1 MYIPYVHMYRHLS
14 GIKVWRF
21 WGQYLPSGER
31 DTHTCSVWRYNLWPD
46 SRAIKNKMII
56 FRRKQQK

>member
-1 MYIPYVHMYRHLS
+1 MYRHLS
-14 GIKVWRF
+14 GTKVWRF
-21 WGQYLPSGER
+21 WPNIYLLGNEH
-31 DTHTCSVWRYNLWPD
+31 THTCSVWWYNLWPD